1 MICLALI
8 PVAVQHH
15 PHGSLHLVL
24 LVVLGQPGLA
34 AAGVSEGGDG
44 SNLAHHRTGA
54 GIQWCQLADWLIP
67 CHLHWGILLGQKS
80 FHSKPSCP
88 HGSLANSHL
97 GTRESSK
104 RGLDDGLVVDEG
116 GEDFVAGGLPLRLKH
131 ADGLAEAEFTLK
143 NLPKD
148 LSVHSYS

>member
-8 PVAVQHH
+8 PVAVLGLVQHH

-54 GIQWCQLADWLIP
+54 GVQWCHLVGWLISG
-67 CHLHWGILLGQKS
+67 HLHWGILLGQTS
-80 FHSKPSCP
+80 FHSKPPCP

-97 GTRESSK
+97 DARESSK
-104 RGLDDGLVVDEG
+104 E
-116 GEDFVAGGLPLRLKH
+116 
-131 ADGLAEAEFTLK
+131 T
-143 NLPKD
+143 
-148 LSVHSYS
+148 YSTSTKLN